1 MNSKSILFAATA
13 VSAALFA
20 GCSRQERSSA
30 EAAAASSAPSLTAA
44 QRARLRIETIQP
56 STFHRSV
63 ETTGTVAFDADRSTT
78 VLAPIS
84 GPVSRLVVSLGAR
97 VKAGDPLALVAS
109 PDYATA
115 ISAYRKAVVTE
126 NNLRRVAD
134 LDAQLFKAD
143 ALARRDL
150 EQAQTDAANATADR
164 EAALQQLHAI
174 GVPDETI
181 RALREGRPIGEVS
194 GVIRSPL
201 AGTVVE
207 KLISPGQLLQ
217 AGTTPCFT
225 VADLSQVWVMADIYE
240 SQLAGIA
247 VGDSA
252 EIVTSASPA
261 PLPGK
266 VENIAAILDPTTRAI
281 AVRVVADN
289 PGEVLKKQMYVH
301 VRIRSQRETT
311 GILVPS
317 AAILRDDENLPFVY
331 LSAKDGSIERRRVTL
346 GSAVGDR
353 YEITS
358 GLAPGDQIVA
368 DGGLYVQFQQNQ

>member
-1 MNSKSILFAATA
+1 MKSKSFLLVLAA
-13 VSAALFA
+13 VSAALST
-20 GCSRQERSSA
+20 GCSRSERRGA
-30 EAAAASSAPSLTAA
+30 DTADVGATPSLTAA
-44 QRARLRIETIQP
+44 QRERLRIETVQP
-56 STFHRSV
+56 STFHRSI
-63 ETTGTVAFDADRSTT
+63 ETTGTVAFDADRATT

-84 GPVSRLVVSLGAR
+84 GPVSQLLVSLGAR
-97 VKAGDPLALVAS
+97 VKAGEPLALVAS

-126 NNLRRVAD
+126 NNLHRVAD
-134 LDAQLFKAD
+134 LDEQLFKAD

-174 GVPDETI
+174 GVPEENI
-181 RALREGRPIGEVS
+181 RALREGRPVGEVS

-207 KLISPGQLLQ
+207 KLVSPGQLLQ

-240 SQLAGIA
+240 SQLAGIG

-252 EIVTSASPA
+252 EIVTSASPN
-261 PLPGK
+261 PLPGQ

-289 PGEVLKKQMYVH
+289 PGGVLKKQMYVH

-346 GSAVGDR
+346 GSAVDDR

-358 GLAPGDQIVA
+358 GLAPGDRIVA